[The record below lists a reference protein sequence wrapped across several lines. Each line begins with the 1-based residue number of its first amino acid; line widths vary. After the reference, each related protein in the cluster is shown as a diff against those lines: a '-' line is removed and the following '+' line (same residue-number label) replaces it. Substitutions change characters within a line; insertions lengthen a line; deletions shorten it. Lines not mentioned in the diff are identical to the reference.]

1 MNALSVSH
9 LTCRYGK
16 KTVLTDVSLTVTAGE
31 FLVIIGP
38 NGTGKTSLLKAM
50 AGLITPGAGT
60 VSMFDRPITGYSR
73 RQLARILAIVPQQM
87 PMDFP
92 FTVEETVI
100 MGRSPMMGLA
110 SFEGPVDLAAARE
123 AMAFTEVSH
132 LASQRVDQ
140 LSGGERQRAV
150 IARAICQQPRIIL
163 LDEPTASLD
172 PAHQIRIMDLME
184 KLRREHGVT
193 VIMVSHDL
201 NLAALYGDRLLLL
214 GNNRVEMTGPPVEV
228 LTYELLERVYGCV
241 LLVDKSP
248 LGGVPR
254 VTPVP
259 SRHIGARPAPLSA
272 GKH

>member
-1 MNALSVSH
+1 
-9 LTCRYGK
+9 
-16 KTVLTDVSLTVTAGE
+16 
-31 FLVIIGP
+31 
-38 NGTGKTSLLKAM
+38 
-50 AGLITPGAGT
+50 
-60 VSMFDRPITGYSR
+60 
-73 RQLARILAIVPQQM
+73 M

-92 FTVEETVI
+92 FTVEETVL
-100 MGRSPMMGLA
+100 MGRSPVLGLT
-110 SFEGPVDLAAARE
+110 SFEGPADIATARE
-123 AMAFTEVSH
+123 AMAFTEVAH
-132 LASQRVDQ
+132 LARRRLDQ

-184 KLRREHGVT
+184 KLRREYGVT

-214 GNNRVEMTGPPVEV
+214 GDNRVEMAGPPAEV

-259 SRHIGARPAPLSA
+259 GRHIGARLSA
-272 GKH
+272 

>member
-1 MNALSVSH
+1 MNALAVTN
-9 LTCRYGK
+9 LTCQYGK
-16 KTVLTDVSLTVTAGE
+16 KTVLTDVSLAVTTGE

-38 NGTGKTSLLKAM
+38 NGSGKTTLLKIL
-50 AGLITPGAGT
+50 AGLISPSIGT
-60 VSMFDRPITGYSR
+60 VTLFDRPLASYSR
-73 RQLARILAIVPQQM
+73 RQLARVLAIVPQQM

-92 FTVEETVI
+92 FTVEETVL
-100 MGRSPMMGLA
+100 MGRSPVLGLT
-110 SFEGPVDLAAARE
+110 SFEGPADIATARE
-123 AMAFTEVSH
+123 AMAFTEVAH
-132 LASQRVDQ
+132 LARRRLDQ

-184 KLRREHGVT
+184 KLRREYGVT

-214 GNNRVEMTGPPVEV
+214 GDNRVEMAGPPAEV

-259 SRHIGARPAPLSA
+259 GRHIGARLSA
-272 GKH
+272 